1 MSDDAKIRIRTS
13 GENARAVRRYIAGK
27 LPGAEIVGANDPA
40 EFVMMTRED
49 FDEVLEDA
57 AEAAAYARTRG
68 EESLPIELAD
78 RLLAGENPVRVW
90 REHRGLS
97 LAALA
102 DQAGVGKGFLSQIEN
117 GQRTGTIETLKKL
130 ARALE
135 LDLEDLV

>member
-1 MSDDAKIRIRTS
+1 
-13 GENARAVRRYIAGK
+13 
-27 LPGAEIVGANDPA
+27 
-40 EFVMMTRED
+40 MMTRED

-117 GQRTGTIETLKKL
+117 GRRTGTIETLKKL